1 MAFTSA
7 LDTNTR
13 CCRHNLWHDEFISRL
28 SSRFRFSRRFLLGG
42 LHWPSTGRLTYTVAP
57 SREQIFVHAVILHRG
72 AASHG
77 AHTDSCLT
85 SSYQDG
91 AAFRAV
97 VVVVPVLYAPMQTD
111 RKEVPFQ
118 SIKRLFSLCFCSRLN
133 DAPERRRV
141 LSKSLRGSPQLP
153 VREFSFSAL
162 L

>member
-28 SSRFRFSRRFLLGG
+28 SSRFRRM
-42 LHWPSTGRLTYTVAP
+42 
-57 SREQIFVHAVILHRG
+57 IFVHAIIPHRG

-77 AHTDSCLT
+77 AHTDSCLA
-85 SSYQDG
+85 SCYQDG

-111 RKEVPFQ
+111 RKEVPSQ
-118 SIKRLFSLCFCSRLN
+118 SIKRLFSLCFCSRPN
-133 DAPERRRV
+133 DAPERRDLYVTYMAVTHDKRRTV
-141 LSKSLRGSPQLP
+141 FI
-153 VREFSFSAL
+153 VRCEPHGW
-162 L
+162 